1 MGGAV
6 LATFAG
12 AVVLGWTMGWLGE
25 RYRRARADFKGT
37 KKGLPALQKAMWAS
51 FRKVVGRIVIVALL
65 FGAAVYGYMQSQQ

>member
-25 RYRRARADFKGT
+25 RYRRARSDYRSV
-37 KKGLPALQKAMWAS
+37 KKGLPGMQKAMWAH
-51 FRKVVGRIVIVALL
+51 FRKVAGRIIIVAVL
-65 FGAAVYGYMQSQQ
+65 FGAAVFGYVQSQ